1 MNKPKLSFWQI
12 WNMSFGF
19 FGIQFGFALQNANV
33 SRIFETLG
41 ADKHAIPLLW
51 IAAPLTGLIVQP
63 IVGYFSDRTWCRL
76 GRRRPYFLGGAVCAS
91 MALIGMPNSSYLW
104 MAAGMLWIMDAS
116 INVSMEP
123 FRAFVGDMLPSQ
135 QRTKGFAMQS
145 FFIGAGS
152 VIASALPYMLTN
164 WCGVSNVAAE
174 GVIPDSVKWSFY
186 LGATVFFIAILWTV
200 AKSKEYSPEELGT
213 FEDAESAE
221 DKSSTRARIEG
232 EIAASDTRL
241 KKKALHG
248 PIFLILGALLSG
260 AVYFVG
266 WEQELYIVT
275 GGFVALGLLLL
286 LSVALQKKGATSN
299 GVVVVMDDL
308 YAMPKTMKQLAT
320 VQFFSWFALFSM
332 WIYTTA
338 AVTSHLYDMR
348 LAPSDV
354 AILEQTATAIEAKGV
369 EPEWESA
376 YDGMVRDLVA
386 YRGELDLGAEDVV
399 GTMRTVNFFISYGE
413 LGGLSDSIIQRLTVI
428 RQEYNT
434 GADWVGIAFAVYNGF
449 AALIAFALPVFAK
462 WTNRKITHAVALLCG
477 ALGLVS
483 VYFLPSPNWIL
494 LSMVGV
500 GIAWAS
506 ILSMPYAILSGALPA
521 KKMGLYMG
529 IFNFFIVL
537 PQMLAATILGLLVT
551 HLFGGETI
559 LALVLGGATWV
570 VAAILTMFVYDVD
583 DDKTSSEAS
592 LDEECVP
599 AE

>member
-1 MNKPKLSFWQI
+1 
-12 WNMSFGF
+12 
-19 FGIQFGFALQNANV
+19 
-33 SRIFETLG
+33 
-41 ADKHAIPLLW
+41 
-51 IAAPLTGLIVQP
+51 
-63 IVGYFSDRTWCRL
+63 
-76 GRRRPYFLGGAVCAS
+76 
-91 MALIGMPNSSYLW
+91 
-104 MAAGMLWIMDAS
+104 
-116 INVSMEP
+116 
-123 FRAFVGDMLPSQ
+123 
-135 QRTKGFAMQS
+135 
-145 FFIGAGS
+145 
-152 VIASALPYMLTN
+152 
-164 WCGVSNVAAE
+164 
-174 GVIPDSVKWSFY
+174 
-186 LGATVFFIAILWTV
+186 
-200 AKSKEYSPEELGT
+200 KEYSPEELGT

-248 PIFLILGALLSG
+248 PIFLILGVLLSG

-369 EPEWESA
+369 EPEWKSA

>member
-1 MNKPKLSFWQI
+1 
-12 WNMSFGF
+12 MSFGF

-51 IAAPLTGLIVQP
+51 IAAPLTGLVVQP
-63 IVGYFSDRTWCRL
+63 IVGYFSDRTWCKL

-91 MALIGMPNSSYLW
+91 LALIGMPNSSYLW
-104 MAAGMLWIMDAS
+104 IAAGMLWILDAS

-123 FRAFVGDMLPSQ
+123 FRAFVGDMLPSE
-135 QRTKGFAMQS
+135 QRTQGFAMQS

-164 WCGVSNVAAE
+164 WFGLSNVAPE

-186 LGATVFFIAILWTV
+186 LGAAVFFVAVLWTV
-200 AKSKEYSPEELGT
+200 VKSNEYSPEELAAHEAVESR
-213 FEDAESAE
+213 EDASAAR
-221 DKSSTRARIEG
+221 SRIED
-232 EIAASDTRL
+232 EALASDARL

-248 PIFLILGALLSG
+248 PILLIVGAALSG
-260 AVYFVG
+260 AVYCVG
-266 WEQELYIVT
+266 WEQELYIIT
-275 GGFVALGLLLL
+275 GGFVVLGVLLLL
-286 LSVALQKKGATSN
+286 AVALQKRGVATN
-299 GVVVVMDDL
+299 GLVVVMDDL
-308 YAMPKTMKQLAT
+308 YAMPKTMKQLAA

-348 LAPSDV
+348 LGADEV
-354 AILEQTATAIEAKGV
+354 AVLEQAAAVMEGKGLD
-369 EPEWESA
+369 PDLESA
-376 YDGMVRDLVA
+376 YNGVLRDLA
-386 YRGELDLGAEDVV
+386 DYRSEIDLGAEEVV
-399 GTMRTVNFFISYGE
+399 GTMRTVNFYISYGA
-413 LGGLSDSIIQRLTVI
+413 LGGLPESLTERLTLV

-462 WTNRKITHAVALLCG
+462 WTNRKVTHAVALICG
-477 ALGLVS
+477 SLGLIS
-483 VYFLPSPNWIL
+483 VYFLPGPNWIL
-494 LSMVGV
+494 LSMLGV

-551 HLFGGETI
+551 HVFGGQTV
-559 LALVLGGATWV
+559 LALVLGGVTWV
-570 VAAILTMFVYDVD
+570 VAAILTLLVEDVD
-583 DDKTSSEAS
+583 DGKLS
-592 LDEECVP
+592 
-599 AE
+599 

>member
-63 IVGYFSDRTWCRL
+63 IVGYFSDRTWCKL

-123 FRAFVGDMLPSQ
+123 FRAFVGDMLPSE
-135 QRTKGFAMQS
+135 QRTRGFAMQS

-152 VIASALPYMLTN
+152 IIASALPYMLTN

-186 LGATVFFIAILWTV
+186 LGAAVFFIAVLWTV

-213 FEDAESAE
+213 FEGAESAE
-221 DKSSTRARIEG
+221 DESSARARIEG

-248 PIFLILGALLSG
+248 PIFLIFGALLSG

-299 GVVVVMDDL
+299 GLVVVMDDL

-354 AILEQTATAIEAKGV
+354 AILEQTAKAIEANGV

-376 YDGMVRDLVA
+376 YSGMVRDLEA
-386 YRGELDLGAEDVV
+386 YRGELDLGVEDVV

-413 LGGLSDSIIQRLTVI
+413 LGGLSDSIIERLTVI

-483 VYFLPSPNWIL
+483 VYFLPGPNWIL

-521 KKMGLYMG
+521 EKMGLYMG

-551 HLFGGETI
+551 HLFGGQTV

>member
-104 MAAGMLWIMDAS
+104 IAAGMLWIMDAS

-123 FRAFVGDMLPSQ
+123 FRAFVGDMLPSE
-135 QRTKGFAMQS
+135 QRTRGFAMQS

-186 LGATVFFIAILWTV
+186 LGAAVFFIAILWTV
-200 AKSKEYSPEELGT
+200 VKSKEYSPEELGT
-213 FEDAESAE
+213 FEGAESADDE
-221 DKSSTRARIEG
+221 FSTPARIEG
-232 EIAASDTRL
+232 EIAAIDTHL

-275 GGFVALGLLLL
+275 GCFAALGLLLL

-299 GVVVVMDDL
+299 GLVVVMDDL

-354 AILEQTATAIEAKGV
+354 AILEQTATAIEAKGL

-386 YRGELDLGAEDVV
+386 YRYELDLGAEDVV

-462 WTNRKITHAVALLCG
+462 WTNRKTTHAVALLCG

-483 VYFLPSPNWIL
+483 VYFLPGPNWIL

-551 HLFGGETI
+551 HLFGGETV

-592 LDEECVP
+592 LDKECVL

>member
-63 IVGYFSDRTWCRL
+63 IVGYFSDRTWCKL

-123 FRAFVGDMLPSQ
+123 FRAFVGDMLPSE
-135 QRTKGFAMQS
+135 QRTRGFAMQS

-152 VIASALPYMLTN
+152 IIASALPYMLTN

-186 LGATVFFIAILWTV
+186 LGAAVFFIAVLWTV

-213 FEDAESAE
+213 FEGAESAE
-221 DKSSTRARIEG
+221 DESSARARIEG

-248 PIFLILGALLSG
+248 PIFLIFGALLSG

-299 GVVVVMDDL
+299 GLVVVMDDL

-354 AILEQTATAIEAKGV
+354 AILEQTAKAIEANGV

-376 YDGMVRDLVA
+376 YSGMVRDLEA
-386 YRGELDLGAEDVV
+386 YRGELDLGVKDVV

-413 LGGLSDSIIQRLTVI
+413 LGGLSDSIIERLTVI

-483 VYFLPSPNWIL
+483 VYFLPGPNWIL

-521 KKMGLYMG
+521 EKMGLYMG

-551 HLFGGETI
+551 HLFGGQTV

>member
-63 IVGYFSDRTWCRL
+63 IVGYFSDRTWCKL

-123 FRAFVGDMLPSQ
+123 FRAFVGDMLPSE
-135 QRTKGFAMQS
+135 QRTRGFAMQS

-152 VIASALPYMLTN
+152 IIASALPYMLTN

-186 LGATVFFIAILWTV
+186 LGAAVFFIAVLWTV

-213 FEDAESAE
+213 FEGAESAE
-221 DKSSTRARIEG
+221 DESSARARIEG

-248 PIFLILGALLSG
+248 PIFLILGALFSG

-299 GVVVVMDDL
+299 GLVVVMDDL

-354 AILEQTATAIEAKGV
+354 AILEQTAKAIEANGV

-376 YDGMVRDLVA
+376 YSGMVRDLEA
-386 YRGELDLGAEDVV
+386 YRGELDLGVKDVV

-413 LGGLSDSIIQRLTVI
+413 LGGLSDSIIERLTVI

-483 VYFLPSPNWIL
+483 VYFLPGPNWIL

-521 KKMGLYMG
+521 EKMGLYMG

-551 HLFGGETI
+551 HLFGGQTV

-592 LDEECVP
+592 IDEECVP
-599 AE
+599 AG

>member
-63 IVGYFSDRTWCRL
+63 IVGYFSDRTWGRL

-91 MALIGMPNSSYLW
+91 LAPIGMPNSSYLW
-104 MAAGMLWIMDAS
+104 IAAGMLWIMDAS

-123 FRAFVGDMLPSQ
+123 FRAFVGDMLPSE

-164 WCGVSNVAAE
+164 WFGVSNVAPE
-174 GVIPDSVKWSFY
+174 GIIPDSVKWSFY
-186 LGATVFFIAILWTV
+186 VGAAVFFVAVLWTV
-200 AKSKEYSPEELGT
+200 VKSKEYSPEELAA
-213 FEDAESAE
+213 FEGGEVESE
-221 DKSSTRARIEG
+221 SVQRARMEG
-232 EIAASDTRL
+232 EALASGTRL
-241 KKKALHG
+241 KQKALHG
-248 PIFLILGALLSG
+248 PVFLLGGLLLS
-260 AVYFVG
+260 AVVYFVG

-275 GGFVALGLLLL
+275 GGFCLLGLLLL
-286 LSVALQKKGATSN
+286 LSVALQKKGSTTN
-299 GVVVVMDDL
+299 GLVVVMDEL
-308 YAMPKTMKQLAT
+308 YAMPKTMKQLAV

-348 LAPSDV
+348 LTPADV
-354 AILEQTATAIEAKGV
+354 VALEQAADAIEARGSA
-369 EPEWESA
+369 PEWESA
-376 YDGMVRDLVA
+376 YHGVMRDLEA
-386 YRGELDLGAEDVV
+386 YRAEMDAGAEELV
-399 GTMRTVNFFISYGE
+399 GSMRTVNFFISYGD
-413 LGGLSDSIIQRLTVI
+413 LGGISQPLKERLTVI

-462 WTNRKITHAVALLCG
+462 WTNRRLTHAVALLCG
-477 ALGLVS
+477 ALGLIS
-483 VYFLPSPNWIL
+483 IYFLPGPNWIL
-494 LSMVGV
+494 LSMLGV

-521 KKMGLYMG
+521 NKMGLYMG

-537 PQMLAATILGLLVT
+537 PQMLAATILGLLVSGV
-551 HLFGGETI
+551 FGGQTV
-559 LALVLGGATWV
+559 LALILGGATWII
-570 VAAILTMFVYDVD
+570 AAILTLFVDDVD
-583 DDKTSSEAS
+583 EKSPTDVI
-592 LDEECVP
+592 DEECVH
-599 AE
+599 AD

>member
-1 MNKPKLSFWQI
+1 MKKPHLSFWQI

-51 IAAPLTGLIVQP
+51 IAAPLTGLVVQP
-63 IVGYFSDRTWCRL
+63 IVGYFSDRTWCKL

-91 MALIGMPNSSYLW
+91 LALIGMPNSSYLW
-104 MAAGMLWIMDAS
+104 IAAGMLWILDAS

-123 FRAFVGDMLPSQ
+123 FRAFVGDMLPSE
-135 QRTKGFAMQS
+135 QRTQGFAMQS

-164 WCGVSNVAAE
+164 WFGLSNVAPE

-186 LGATVFFIAILWTV
+186 LGAAVFFVAVLWTV
-200 AKSKEYSPEELGT
+200 VKSNEYSPEELAAHEAVESR
-213 FEDAESAE
+213 EDASAAR
-221 DKSSTRARIEG
+221 SRIED
-232 EIAASDTRL
+232 EALASDARL

-248 PIFLILGALLSG
+248 PILLIVGAALSA
-260 AVYFVG
+260 AVYYVG
-266 WEQELYIVT
+266 WEQELYIIT
-275 GGFVALGLLLL
+275 GGFIVLGVLLLL
-286 LSVALQKKGATSN
+286 AVALQRRGVATN
-299 GVVVVMDDL
+299 GLVVVMDDL
-308 YAMPKTMKQLAT
+308 YAMPKTMKQLAA

-348 LAPSDV
+348 LGADEV
-354 AILEQTATAIEAKGV
+354 AILEQAAAVMEGKGLD
-369 EPEWESA
+369 PDLESA
-376 YDGMVRDLVA
+376 YNGVLRDLA
-386 YRGELDLGAEDVV
+386 DYRSEIDLGAEEVV
-399 GTMRTVNFFISYGE
+399 GTMRTVNFYISYGA
-413 LGGLSDSIIQRLTVI
+413 LGGLPESLTERLTLV

-462 WTNRKITHAVALLCG
+462 WTNRKVTHAVALICG
-477 ALGLVS
+477 SLGLIS
-483 VYFLPSPNWIL
+483 VYFLPGPNWIL
-494 LSMVGV
+494 LSMLGV

-551 HLFGGETI
+551 HVFGGQTV

-570 VAAILTMFVYDVD
+570 VAAILTLLVEDVD
-583 DDKTSSEAS
+583 DGKLS
-592 LDEECVP
+592 
-599 AE
+599 

>member
-1 MNKPKLSFWQI
+1 MMNKPRLSFWQI

-63 IVGYFSDRTWCRL
+63 IVGYFSDRTWCKL

-91 MALIGMPNSSYLW
+91 LALIGMPNSSYLW

-123 FRAFVGDMLPSQ
+123 FRAFVGDMLPSE
-135 QRTKGFAMQS
+135 QRTRGFAMQS

-186 LGATVFFIAILWTV
+186 LGAAVFFVAVLWTV
-200 AKSKEYSPEELGT
+200 VKSKEYSPEELAT
-213 FEDAESAE
+213 FEGSESAE
-221 DKSSTRARIEG
+221 DESSVRVRLAG
-232 EIAASDTRL
+232 EAAASDARL

-248 PIFLILGALLSG
+248 PIFLIVGVILSA
-260 AVYFVG
+260 AVYLVG

-275 GGFVALGLLLL
+275 GGFVALGILLL
-286 LSVALQKKGATSN
+286 LSVVLQEKGADSN
-299 GVVVVMDDL
+299 GLVIIMDDL
-308 YAMPKTMKQLAT
+308 YAMPKTMKQLAA

-332 WIYTTA
+332 WIYTTG

-348 LAPSDV
+348 LGLEDV
-354 AILEQTATAIEAKGV
+354 ASLEQAAIVIEANGV
-369 EPEWESA
+369 DSEFESA
-376 YDGMVRDLVA
+376 YNAVLRDLEGFRA
-386 YRGELDLGAEDVV
+386 EIDLGADEVV
-399 GTMRTVNFFISYGE
+399 GTMRTANFFISYGD
-413 LGGLSDSIIQRLTVI
+413 LGGLSAPMQERLTVI

-462 WTNRKITHAVALLCG
+462 WTNRKVTHAVALLCG
-477 ALGLVS
+477 SLGLIS
-483 VYFLPSPNWIL
+483 VYFLPGPNWIL
-494 LSMVGV
+494 LSMLGV

-529 IFNFFIVL
+529 IFNLFIVL

-551 HLFGGETI
+551 NLFGGQTV
-559 LALVLGGATWV
+559 LALVLGGATWI
-570 VAAILTMFVYDVD
+570 VAAILTLFVDDLD
-583 DDKTSSEAS
+583 DDKAIE
-592 LDEECVP
+592 
-599 AE
+599 

>member
-221 DKSSTRARIEG
+221 DKSSTLARIEG
-232 EIAASDTRL
+232 EIADCYTRL

-248 PIFLILGALLSG
+248 PIFLIMGVLLSG

-299 GVVVVMDDL
+299 GLVVVMDDL

-376 YDGMVRDLVA
+376 YDGIVRDLVA
-386 YRGELDLGAEDVV
+386 YRCELDLGAEDVV

-483 VYFLPSPNWIL
+483 VYFLPGPNWIL

-551 HLFGGETI
+551 HIFGGETV

-583 DDKTSSEAS
+583 DYKTSSESS
-592 LDEECVP
+592 LDKECVP

>member
-1 MNKPKLSFWQI
+1 
-12 WNMSFGF
+12 MSFGF

-51 IAAPLTGLIVQP
+51 IAAPLTGLVVQP
-63 IVGYFSDRTWCRL
+63 IVGYFSDRTWCKL

-91 MALIGMPNSSYLW
+91 LALIGMPNSSYLW
-104 MAAGMLWIMDAS
+104 IAAGMLWILDAS

-123 FRAFVGDMLPSQ
+123 FRAFVGDMLPSE
-135 QRTKGFAMQS
+135 QRTQGFAMQS

-164 WCGVSNVAAE
+164 WFGLSNVAPE

-186 LGATVFFIAILWTV
+186 LGAAVFFVAVLWTV
-200 AKSKEYSPEELGT
+200 VKSNEYSPEELAAHEAVESR
-213 FEDAESAE
+213 EDASAAR
-221 DKSSTRARIEG
+221 SRIED
-232 EIAASDTRL
+232 EALASDARL

-248 PIFLILGALLSG
+248 PILLIVGAALSG
-260 AVYFVG
+260 AVYCVG
-266 WEQELYIVT
+266 WEQELYIIT
-275 GGFVALGLLLL
+275 GGFVVLGVLLLL
-286 LSVALQKKGATSN
+286 AVALQKRGVASN
-299 GVVVVMDDL
+299 GLVVVMDDL
-308 YAMPKTMKQLAT
+308 YAMPKTMKQLAA

-348 LAPSDV
+348 LGADEV
-354 AILEQTATAIEAKGV
+354 AVLEQAAAVMEGKGLD
-369 EPEWESA
+369 PDLESA
-376 YDGMVRDLVA
+376 YNGVLRDLA
-386 YRGELDLGAEDVV
+386 DYRSEIDLGAEEVV
-399 GTMRTVNFFISYGE
+399 GTMRTVNFYISYGA
-413 LGGLSDSIIQRLTVI
+413 LGGLSESLTERLTFV

-462 WTNRKITHAVALLCG
+462 WTNRKVTHAVALICG
-477 ALGLVS
+477 SLGLIS
-483 VYFLPSPNWIL
+483 VYFLPGPNWIL
-494 LSMVGV
+494 LSMLGV

-551 HLFGGETI
+551 HVFGGQTV
-559 LALVLGGATWV
+559 LALVLGGVTWV
-570 VAAILTMFVYDVD
+570 VAAILTLLVEDVD
-583 DDKTSSEAS
+583 DGKLS
-592 LDEECVP
+592 
-599 AE
+599 

>member
-1 MNKPKLSFWQI
+1 MKKPHLSFWQI

-51 IAAPLTGLIVQP
+51 IAAPLTGLVVQP
-63 IVGYFSDRTWCRL
+63 IVGYFSDRTWCKL

-91 MALIGMPNSSYLW
+91 LALIGMPNSSYLW
-104 MAAGMLWIMDAS
+104 IAAGMLWILDAS

-123 FRAFVGDMLPSQ
+123 FRAFVGDMLPSE
-135 QRTKGFAMQS
+135 QRTQGFAMQS

-164 WCGVSNVAAE
+164 WFGLSNVAPE

-186 LGATVFFIAILWTV
+186 LGAAVFFVAVLWTV
-200 AKSKEYSPEELGT
+200 VKSNEYSPEELAAHEAVESR
-213 FEDAESAE
+213 EDASAAR
-221 DKSSTRARIEG
+221 SRIED
-232 EIAASDTRL
+232 EALASDARL

-248 PIFLILGALLSG
+248 PILLIVGAALSG
-260 AVYFVG
+260 AVYCVG
-266 WEQELYIVT
+266 WEQELYIIT
-275 GGFVALGLLLL
+275 GGFVVLGVLLLL
-286 LSVALQKKGATSN
+286 AVALQKRGVATN
-299 GVVVVMDDL
+299 GLVVVMDDL
-308 YAMPKTMKQLAT
+308 YAMPKTMKQLAA

-348 LAPSDV
+348 LGADEV
-354 AILEQTATAIEAKGV
+354 AVLEQAAAVMEGKGLD
-369 EPEWESA
+369 PDLESA
-376 YDGMVRDLVA
+376 YNGVLRDLA
-386 YRGELDLGAEDVV
+386 DYRSEIDLGAEEVV
-399 GTMRTVNFFISYGE
+399 GTMRTVNFYISYGA
-413 LGGLSDSIIQRLTVI
+413 LGGLPESLTERLTLV

-462 WTNRKITHAVALLCG
+462 WTNRKVTHAVALICG
-477 ALGLVS
+477 SLGLIS
-483 VYFLPSPNWIL
+483 VYFLPGPNWIL
-494 LSMVGV
+494 LSMLGV

-551 HLFGGETI
+551 HVFGGQTV
-559 LALVLGGATWV
+559 LALVLGGVTWV
-570 VAAILTMFVYDVD
+570 VAAILTLLVEDVD
-583 DDKTSSEAS
+583 DGKLS
-592 LDEECVP
+592 
-599 AE
+599 

>member
-63 IVGYFSDRTWCRL
+63 IVGYFSDRTWCKL

-123 FRAFVGDMLPSQ
+123 FRAFVGDMLPSE
-135 QRTKGFAMQS
+135 QRTRGFAMQS

-152 VIASALPYMLTN
+152 IIASALPYMLTN

-186 LGATVFFIAILWTV
+186 LGAAVFFIAVLWTV

-213 FEDAESAE
+213 FEGAESAE
-221 DKSSTRARIEG
+221 DESSARARIEG
-232 EIAASDTRL
+232 EIAASDTHL

-299 GVVVVMDDL
+299 GLVVVMDDL

-386 YRGELDLGAEDVV
+386 YRCELDLGAEDVV

-462 WTNRKITHAVALLCG
+462 WTNRKITHAFALLCG

-483 VYFLPSPNWIL
+483 VYFLPGPNWIL

-521 KKMGLYMG
+521 EKMGLYMG

-551 HLFGGETI
+551 HLFGGQTV

>member
-1 MNKPKLSFWQI
+1 
-12 WNMSFGF
+12 
-19 FGIQFGFALQNANV
+19 
-33 SRIFETLG
+33 
-41 ADKHAIPLLW
+41 
-51 IAAPLTGLIVQP
+51 
-63 IVGYFSDRTWCRL
+63 
-76 GRRRPYFLGGAVCAS
+76 

-123 FRAFVGDMLPSQ
+123 FRAFVGDMLPSE
-135 QRTKGFAMQS
+135 QRTRGFAMQS

-152 VIASALPYMLTN
+152 VIASALPYMLTK

-186 LGATVFFIAILWTV
+186 LGAAVFFIAVLWTV
-200 AKSKEYSPEELGT
+200 AKSKEYSPEELGA
-213 FEDAESAE
+213 FEGAESAE
-221 DKSSTRARIEG
+221 DKSSARARIEG

-248 PIFLILGALLSG
+248 PIFLIFGALLSG

-299 GVVVVMDDL
+299 GLVVVMDDL

-354 AILEQTATAIEAKGV
+354 AILEQTAKAIEANGV

-376 YDGMVRDLVA
+376 YSGMVRDLEA
-386 YRGELDLGAEDVV
+386 YRGELDLGVKDVV

-413 LGGLSDSIIQRLTVI
+413 LGGLSDSIIERLTVI

-483 VYFLPSPNWIL
+483 VYFLPGPNWIL

-521 KKMGLYMG
+521 EKMGLYMG

-551 HLFGGETI
+551 HLFGGQTV

-592 LDEECVP
+592 IDEECVP
-599 AE
+599 AG

>member
-123 FRAFVGDMLPSQ
+123 FRAFVGDMLPSE
-135 QRTKGFAMQS
+135 QRTRGFAMQS

-186 LGATVFFIAILWTV
+186 LGAAVFFIAILWTV

-213 FEDAESAE
+213 FEGAESAE
-221 DKSSTRARIEG
+221 DKSSTRARIEV
-232 EIAASDTRL
+232 EIAASYTRL
-241 KKKALHG
+241 KKKTLHG
-248 PIFLILGALLSG
+248 PIFLILGAMLSG

-299 GVVVVMDDL
+299 GLVVVMDDL
-308 YAMPKTMKQLAT
+308 YVMPKTMKQLAT

-354 AILEQTATAIEAKGV
+354 AILEQTAIAIEAKGV

-386 YRGELDLGAEDVV
+386 YRCELDLGAEDVV

-462 WTNRKITHAVALLCG
+462 LTNRKITHAVALLCG

-483 VYFLPSPNWIL
+483 VYFLPGPNWIL

-551 HLFGGETI
+551 HLFGGETV

-592 LDEECVP
+592 LDEEYVP

>member
-63 IVGYFSDRTWCRL
+63 IVGYFSDRTWCKL

-123 FRAFVGDMLPSQ
+123 FRAFVGDMLPSE
-135 QRTKGFAMQS
+135 QRTRGFAMQS

-152 VIASALPYMLTN
+152 IIASALPYMLTN

-186 LGATVFFIAILWTV
+186 LGAAVFFIAVLWTV

-213 FEDAESAE
+213 FEGAESAE
-221 DKSSTRARIEG
+221 DESSARARIEG

-248 PIFLILGALLSG
+248 PIFLIFGALLSG

-299 GVVVVMDDL
+299 GLVVVMDDL

-354 AILEQTATAIEAKGV
+354 AILEQTAKAIEANGV

-376 YDGMVRDLVA
+376 YSGMVRDLEA
-386 YRGELDLGAEDVV
+386 YRGELDLGVEDVV

-413 LGGLSDSIIQRLTVI
+413 LGGLSDSIIERLTVI

-483 VYFLPSPNWIL
+483 VYFLPGPNWIL

-521 KKMGLYMG
+521 EKMGLYMG

-551 HLFGGETI
+551 HLFGGQTV

-592 LDEECVP
+592 IDEECVP
-599 AE
+599 AG

>member
-1 MNKPKLSFWQI
+1 MQRPRLSFWQI

-41 ADKHAIPLLW
+41 ADKDAIPILW

-63 IVGYFSDRTWCRL
+63 IVGYFSDRTWCGL
-76 GRRRPYFLGGAVCAS
+76 GRRRPYFLGGAICAS
-91 MALIGMPNSSYLW
+91 LALLVMPNSPYLW

-123 FRAFVGDMLPSQ
+123 FRAFVGDMLPSE

-164 WCGVSNVAAE
+164 WFGVSNVAPE

-186 LGATVFFIAILWTV
+186 SGAVVFFLAVLWTV
-200 AKSKEYSPEELGT
+200 VKSKEYSPEEMAA
-213 FEDAESAE
+213 FEGAHASLDEAAEV
-221 DKSSTRARIEG
+221 ARIAGEG
-232 EIAASDTRL
+232 AASELRL

-248 PIFLILGALLSG
+248 PVFLLGGLLLS
-260 AVYFVG
+260 ALVYWRG
-266 WEQELYIVT
+266 WEKELYIVT
-275 GGFVALGLLLL
+275 GGFCALGLLLL
-286 LSVALQKKGATSN
+286 LAVALQKKGAVAN
-299 GVVVVMDDL
+299 GLVVVMDDL
-308 YAMPKTMKQLAT
+308 YAMPKTMKQLAA

-338 AVTSHLYDMR
+338 GVTSHLYDMR
-348 LAPSDV
+348 LTSAEV
-354 AILEQTATAIEAKGV
+354 GLLEATSGSMAESGLQPDWEAAYAGVIRDLESYRADIEA
-369 EPEWESA
+369 
-376 YDGMVRDLVA
+376 
-386 YRGELDLGAEDVV
+386 GADEVV
-399 GTMRTVNFFISYGE
+399 GTMRTVNFFISYGAE
-413 LGGLSDSIIQRLTVI
+413 AGLSEPMIERLTII

-449 AALIAFALPVFAK
+449 AALVAFALPVLAK
-462 WTNRKITHAVALLCG
+462 WTNRKITHAVSLMLG
-477 ALGLVS
+477 ALGLMS
-483 VYFLPSPNWIL
+483 VYFLPGPDWIL

-500 GIAWAS
+500 GVAWAS

-521 KKMGLYMG
+521 EKMGLYMG

-537 PQMLAATILGLLVT
+537 PQLLAASILGILVGL
-551 HLFGGETI
+551 LFGGQTV
-559 LALVLGGATWV
+559 LALMLGGVSWII
-570 VAAILTMFVYDVD
+570 AAVMTLFVDDVD
-583 DDKTSSEAS
+583 DPDKLEAKA
-592 LDEECVP
+592 D
-599 AE
+599 

>member
-1 MNKPKLSFWQI
+1 MKKPHLSFWQI

-51 IAAPLTGLIVQP
+51 IAAPLTGLVVQP
-63 IVGYFSDRTWCRL
+63 IVGYFSDRTWCKL

-91 MALIGMPNSSYLW
+91 LALIGMPNSSYLW
-104 MAAGMLWIMDAS
+104 IAAGMLWILDAS

-123 FRAFVGDMLPSQ
+123 FRAFVGDMLPSE
-135 QRTKGFAMQS
+135 QRTQGFAMQS

-164 WCGVSNVAAE
+164 WFGLSNVAPE

-186 LGATVFFIAILWTV
+186 LGAAVFFVAVLWTV
-200 AKSKEYSPEELGT
+200 VKSNEYSPEELAAHEAVESR
-213 FEDAESAE
+213 EDASAAR
-221 DKSSTRARIEG
+221 SRIED
-232 EIAASDTRL
+232 EALASDARL

-248 PIFLILGALLSG
+248 PILLIVGAALSG
-260 AVYFVG
+260 AVYCVG
-266 WEQELYIVT
+266 WEQELYIIT
-275 GGFVALGLLLL
+275 GGFVVLGVLLLL
-286 LSVALQKKGATSN
+286 AVALQKRGVASN
-299 GVVVVMDDL
+299 GLVVVMDDL
-308 YAMPKTMKQLAT
+308 YAMPKTMKQLAA

-348 LAPSDV
+348 LGADEV
-354 AILEQTATAIEAKGV
+354 AVLEQAAAVMEGKGLD
-369 EPEWESA
+369 PDLESA
-376 YDGMVRDLVA
+376 YNGVLRDLA
-386 YRGELDLGAEDVV
+386 DYRSEIDLGAEEVV
-399 GTMRTVNFFISYGE
+399 GTMRTVNFYISYGA
-413 LGGLSDSIIQRLTVI
+413 LGGLSESLTERLTLV

-462 WTNRKITHAVALLCG
+462 WTNRKVTHAVALICG
-477 ALGLVS
+477 SLGLIS
-483 VYFLPSPNWIL
+483 VYFLPGPNWIL
-494 LSMVGV
+494 LSMLGV

-551 HLFGGETI
+551 HVFGGQTV
-559 LALVLGGATWV
+559 LALVLGGVTWV
-570 VAAILTMFVYDVD
+570 VAAILTLLVEDVD
-583 DDKTSSEAS
+583 DGKLS
-592 LDEECVP
+592 
-599 AE
+599 